1 LTPLSPHGEDQ
12 TMELSRDQRR
22 ALLAMCI
29 EVARADGSVNVSEY
43 EGVLELLGR
52 MAQGSV
58 GYSEIEQWLQQGP
71 PRLDVRLPE
80 EAVKVFLR
88 EAVGIARADGKV
100 DAVEIA
106 TIKELVARYFDLVA

>member
-1 LTPLSPHGEDQ
+1 
-12 TMELSRDQRR
+12 MELSRDQRR

-29 EVARADGSVNVSEY
+29 EVARADGTVNVSEY
-43 EGVLELLGR
+43 ENVLELLGR
-52 MAQGSV
+52 LSHGSV
-58 GYSEIEQWLQQGP
+58 GYSEIEQWLQQGA
-71 PRLDVRLPE
+71 PRFDVRLPE